1 MSALTAVGN
10 GQTAMTAE
18 TARPDIL
25 SVEGLTVAFQTD
37 DGPLTVVDDVSFGLA
52 AGRTTGMVGESGS
65 GKSVSALALLG
76 LLPPNGRVTAGRAM
90 YRGTDLLSLPPGELR
105 PLRGSRIAMVFQEPM
120 TALNPVFS
128 IGDQIAEVLQIHQ
141 RLSRGEAW
149 DRAVGMLRRVGIPDP
164 ATRAL
169 AYPHQLSGGMRQRA
183 VIAMALACGPDILIA
198 DEATTALDA
207 TVQAQILELMTDLQR
222 QYGMAVLFI
231 SHDLGVVSALADD
244 VVVLYAGR
252 VMERAPGIGIL
263 RPAHAPLQ
271 PGHAGDPAVADA
283 ARTRPAD
290 DPGNAARS
298 RPAAGRVPVR
308 APVPPGR
315 RRLPV
320 RGAAVKGNRRGELRG
335 LYPPRP
341 GRGPGWGP
349 GRGSGMSGATAG
361 GGPAL
366 IEVEGLTKR
375 FELRDPGL
383 FGCSLGAVH
392 ALTDVD
398 LRIERGETLAVVGE
412 SGCGKSTLAK
422 CLAQLHT
429 PTAGAIRF
437 EGEDI
442 SAPPLP
448 PEKPSAG
455 GSRWCSR
462 TRSGR

>member
-1 MSALTAVGN
+1 MSALAAAETAG
-10 GQTAMTAE
+10 

-90 YRGTDLLSLPPGELR
+90 YRGQDLLSLPAGELR
-105 PLRGSRIAMVFQEPM
+105 PLRGSRIAMIFQEPM

-164 ATRAL
+164 AARAP

-207 TVQAQILELMTDLQR
+207 TVQAQILELITGLQR
-222 QYGMAVLFI
+222 EYGMAVLFI

-252 VMERAPGIGIL
+252 VMERAPASAFFGGPTHPYSQGML
-263 RPAHAPLQ
+263 ETLPSLTP
-271 PGHAGDPAVADA
+271 PGHDLPTIPGTPPDL
-283 ARTRPAD
+283 ARLPGGCRFAPRCPRAAD
-290 DPGNAARS
+290 DCLPAEPPLMETGAGTFAACI
-298 RPAAGRVPVR
+298 
-308 APVPPGR
+308 
-315 RRLPV
+315 
-320 RGAAVKGNRRGELRG
+320 
-335 LYPPRP
+335 RP
-341 GRGPGWGP
+341 GPD
-349 GRGSGMSGATAG
+349 GSLVGSPD
-361 GGPAL
+361 GGPA
-366 IEVEGLTKR
+366 
-375 FELRDPGL
+375 
-383 FGCSLGAVH
+383 
-392 ALTDVD
+392 
-398 LRIERGETLAVVGE
+398 
-412 SGCGKSTLAK
+412 
-422 CLAQLHT
+422 
-429 PTAGAIRF
+429 
-437 EGEDI
+437 
-442 SAPPLP
+442 
-448 PEKPSAG
+448 
-455 GSRWCSR
+455 
-462 TRSGR
+462 